1 VGPRL
6 ATTRT
11 SSRGGTVID
20 NLVTVLGVVA
30 PAAVVVGTV
39 AAIAREGVQG
49 TVPADLVVP
58 TMALTFLALV
68 ARLVLAALRHP
79 ERRIAMLAMAMALVL
94 WAAGSAQVNGAT
106 DVSAMEFPAPGEL
119 FFAASFL
126 ALAAHLFLDVGS
138 WVRASASS
146 WLEAA
151 VASGGAMCV
160 VALLAVTPFADE
172 FARQGVPLVVA
183 LVYPAMDAVLL
194 TVVIGQIVLHRRA
207 ASLGTGLLVAGFVVL
222 TVADTLGMAINLGQG
237 TYAFGPLLE
246 AAWGAGYILLAASAC
261 RPRVEPRPP
270 REDSASAGIVVVA
283 AAAVALGVLTF
294 QPQGAARLYAVVP
307 ALLTFLA
314 AGARLVLALRDAR
327 GAAEAYRVSRT
338 DDLTGLPNRRAV
350 IGHLAEQMG
359 TDAPV
364 AVALVDLDGFKEIND
379 SLGHGAGDS
388 LLQVI
393 ARRLQ
398 HALPPDV
405 VAARLGSDEFAVV
418 VAESDV
424 DVVTQIA
431 EDVRRLIR
439 RPILLDGLEVSVDA
453 SVGLALRA
461 PEMSSK
467 GDLLRCADVALI
479 DAKRSPA
486 KVRLYD
492 PEQDEYSRSRLALA
506 EELRNGLERGEVVA
520 WYQPQVETDSGRA
533 CSVEALVRWKHPTQG
548 LLAPYAFLSVARRAG
563 LMPRLTEIVLAAA
576 VRDLAAWRARG
587 LDVCVAVN
595 VAPPEL
601 LSGTVLPVLF
611 GTLAAEG
618 VPADRFV
625 VEVTE
630 DSFLADPD
638 RARTVIAELRAHG
651 VQVSIDDYGT
661 GFSSLAYLRTLPL
674 QELKI
679 DRAFVSTI
687 TEDERS
693 SMIVRTTTQLAHGL
707 GLRVVAEGVEDEA
720 TWEHLRG
727 LGVDVLQGYLFARPM
742 PGEHIAG
749 WLDQR
754 EAGTSAALTSQA

>member
-1 VGPRL
+1 MRRQL
-6 ATTRT
+6 RTTRAQA
-11 SSRGGTVID
+11 RGPAD
-20 NLVTVLGVVA
+20 RLVLVLGVVA
-30 PAAVVVGTV
+30 PAAVGVGTV
-39 AAIAREGVQG
+39 AAIWQVGLTG
-49 TVPADLVVP
+49 TVPGELTVP
-58 TMALTFLALV
+58 TMALCFVALIG
-68 ARLVLAALRHP
+68 RLVTAAVRDA
-79 ERRIAMLAMAMALVL
+79 ERRIAIFALACALVL
-94 WAAGSAQVNGAT
+94 WACGSAQVNAST
-106 DVSAMEFPAPGEL
+106 DVDPATFPAPGEL
-119 FFAASFL
+119 FFTLSFL

-146 WLEAA
+146 WLEAT

-160 VALLAVTPFADE
+160 VALFAVTPFADE

-194 TVVIGQIVLHRRA
+194 TVVVAQVALHRRA
-207 ASLGTGLLVAGFVVL
+207 ASTGTAQLVSGLVVL
-222 TVADTLGMAINLGQG
+222 TVADTLGMAVNLGQG
-237 TYAFGPLLE
+237 NYAFGPLLE
-246 AAWGAGYILLAASAC
+246 ACWGFGYILVAASAC

-270 REDSASAGIVVVA
+270 RPDSASGGAVTVA

-294 QPQGAARLYAVVP
+294 QPQGPARIFSVVP
-307 ALLTFLA
+307 ALVTFLA
-314 AGARLVLALRDAR
+314 AGARLVIALRDAR

-350 IGHLAEQMG
+350 IGHLADRMDG
-359 TDAPV
+359 DAPV

-379 SLGHGAGDS
+379 SLGHGLGDS

-405 VAARLGSDEFAVV
+405 LAARLGSDEFAIVLAEGDPAA
-418 VAESDV
+418 VARMAD
-424 DVVTQIA
+424 
-431 EDVRRLIR
+431 DVRRLIR
-439 RPILLDGLEVSVDA
+439 RPIVLDGLEISVDA
-453 SVGLALRA
+453 CVGLAVRS

-479 DAKRSPA
+479 QAKGTQA
-486 KVRLYD
+486 KVHLYD

-506 EELRNGLERGEVVA
+506 EELRNGLERGEIIA
-520 WYQPQVETDSGRA
+520 WYQPQVDTATGDVV
-533 CSVEALVRWKHPTQG
+533 SVEALVRWKHPTQG
-548 LLAPYAFLSVARRAG
+548 LLSPFSFLSVARRAG
-563 LMPRLTEIVLAAA
+563 LMPRLTEVVLTNA
-576 VRDLAAWRARG
+576 VRDLAALRAQG
-587 LDVCVAVN
+587 FDICMAVN

-611 GTLAAEG
+611 ATLAAED
-618 VPADRFV
+618 VPADRFII
-625 VEVTE
+625 EVTE

-679 DRAFVSTI
+679 DRSFVSTI

-693 SMIVRTTTQLAHGL
+693 SMIVRTTIQLAQGL
-707 GLRVVAEGVEDEA
+707 GLRTVAEGVEDEP
-720 TWEHLRG
+720 TRDHLRE

-742 PGEHIAG
+742 PVEHVAG
-749 WLDQR
+749 WLDTR
-754 EAGTSAALTSQA
+754 AAGVPAVPSGV